1 MRHHFGWEDAEGRS
15 TESGGGK
22 LLRPALCLLCAE
34 AVGGDAADA
43 LPAAVA
49 IELLHNFSLIHD
61 DIEDQSDTRHG
72 RPTLWRVAGV
82 AHAINA
88 GDGMFVLAQRTLL
101 DLPLPP
107 DRVVKAAVLFNEACV
122 RLCEGQYLDLGFES
136 RSSVT
141 PAEYEE
147 MIGGKSAAL
156 IAASMAIGALC
167 GRADDATVDAF
178 ARCGHLLGLAF
189 QIQDDV
195 LGAWGDPALT
205 GKPSGDD
212 IRSRKK
218 AFPAVHALA
227 TLSGK
232 DLDELQRLYALS
244 GLGDAD
250 VAMAL
255 RLFEAAGSREAAT
268 STARAY
274 AAQGLDEL
282 GPLELT
288 PGRREE
294 IEAIAGFFVERE
306 A

>member
-1 MRHHFGWEDAEGRS
+1 MRYHFGWEDAEGHR
-15 TESGGGK
+15 TDSGGGK

-34 AVGGDAADA
+34 AVGGDAASA

-61 DIEDQSDTRHG
+61 DIEDHSDTRHG
-72 RPTLWRVAGV
+72 RETLWRVAGV
-82 AHAINA
+82 AQAINA

-101 DLPLPP
+101 DLSLPP
-107 DRVVKAAVLFNEACV
+107 ERVVKAAMLFNEACL
-122 RLCEGQYLDLGFES
+122 RLCEGQYRDLGLES
-136 RSSVT
+136 RPSVT

-156 IAASMAIGALC
+156 IAASMSIGALC
-167 GRADDATVDAF
+167 GGADDATVDAF

-195 LGAWGDPALT
+195 LGAWGDAALT

-218 AFPAVHALA
+218 AFPAVHAFA
-227 TLSGK
+227 TLGGE
-232 DLDELQRLYALS
+232 DLDELERLYTLS
-244 GLGDAD
+244 GLDEAD

-255 RLFEAAGSREAAT
+255 RLFETAGSPEAAT
-268 STARAY
+268 SAARSY
-274 AAQGLDEL
+274 AERGIDEL
-282 GPLELT
+282 RPLELT

-294 IEAIAGFFVERE
+294 IHAIAQFFVERN